1 MGWEKAKAIQKS
13 TELLKTIAIMDIVPG
28 PFRFGIIL
36 ANWEWRKPKKK
47 RKKASHQEKS
57 QI

>member
-1 MGWEKAKAIQKS
+1 MGWEKAKAIQKN

-47 RKKASHQEKS
+47 KKKS
-57 QI
+57 